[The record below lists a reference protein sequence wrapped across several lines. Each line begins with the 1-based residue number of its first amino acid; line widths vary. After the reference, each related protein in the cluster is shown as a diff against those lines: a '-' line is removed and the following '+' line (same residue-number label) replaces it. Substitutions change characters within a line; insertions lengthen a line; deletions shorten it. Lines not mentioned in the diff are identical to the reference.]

1 MGYEYDAT
9 CMNLVGRDMTRDV
22 HLLQLSQLVGCIVLI
37 TTKLLHQL
45 SHLNSNLAVVGIH
58 INVYCSNNVIY
69 ILICLYTF

>member
-1 MGYEYDAT
+1 MGYEYAAT
-9 CMNLVGRDMTRDV
+9 CMNSVGRDMTRDV
-22 HLLQLSQLVGCIVLI
+22 HLMQLSQLVGCIVLI

-45 SHLNSNLAVVGIH
+45 SHLNGIH